1 MQSVTVATETQRR
14 IRQRELAA
22 AADEK
27 EAQERE
33 EARKNKGFTQ
43 VYSKGWRRVGELSK
57 GNAGGRW
64 PVCLLR

>member
-22 AADEK
+22 ADEK
-27 EAQERE
+27 EAQERGGAKE
-33 EARKNKGFTQ
+33 QGVHAGIFKGMAARQGAVKGQ
-43 VYSKGWRRVGELSK
+43 C
-57 GNAGGRW
+57 GGRW

>member
-22 AADEK
+22 ADEK

-43 VYSKGWRRVGELSK
+43 GHCCK
-57 GNAGGRW
+57 
-64 PVCLLR
+64 